1 MPATIDNIHTYL
13 HRLQPHQRR
22 LHIPLVR
29 VVQLRRVWQ
38 ALECDSD
45 NLAVLVLAKVP
56 NTLKAAGIAGPASR
70 AGNALWD
77 LARRAARHASLDLQL
92 DFEFLSVDAKVGGSC
107 AFVS

>member
-1 MPATIDNIHTYL
+1 MPATIDIIHTYL
-13 HRLQPHQRR
+13 HRLQPLQRR
-22 LHIPLVR
+22 LHIPLIR
-29 VVQLRRVWQ
+29 VVQLCRAWR

-56 NTLKAAGIAGPASR
+56 NTLEAASIAGPASR

-92 DFEFLSVDAKVGGSC
+92 NTEFLSVDAEVGGSWTS
-107 AFVS
+107 VS